1 MSVQRISSV
10 SSGSGYSYSAG
21 GADNSQEI
29 EKLIREK
36 ERLNQEL
43 SQVRSDYSLND
54 SEKKL
59 KMQTIS
65 TKINTISGKIQ
76 SLAKAQ
82 GGDEVSMRQ
91 ADTGEKQKLN
101 KEKLKLQQEI
111 AEVRRSDSMDA
122 QEKNAEVI
130 RLMTE
135 INSIQSQVRNLN
147 IEDVKNEQFPPAD
160 IGIGT
165 GNKEDKAEIEEKIG
179 FYVGLD
185 RESNKET
192 GLFLSTR
199 INTLA

>member
-1 MSVQRISSV
+1 MSVQRISGV
-10 SSGSGYSYSAG
+10 SSRSGYSAG

-36 ERLNQEL
+36 ERLSQEL
-43 SQVRSDYSLND
+43 SQVRSDYSLDD

-65 TKINTISGKIQ
+65 TKISTISGKIQ

-82 GGDEVSMRQ
+82 GGEGVTVKQTDN
-91 ADTGEKQKLN
+91 GEKQKLN
-101 KEKLKLQQEI
+101 KERLKLQQEI

-135 INSIQSQVRNLN
+135 INSIQRQVRTLN
-147 IEDVKNEQFPPAD
+147 IEDVKNAQFPPAD
-160 IGIGT
+160 VGIGT
-165 GNKEDKAEIEEKIG
+165 DKEKEADIEEKIDLFIG
-179 FYVGLD
+179 VGKD
-185 RESNKET
+185 DEKEK
-192 GLFLSTR
+192 GLFLSR
-199 INTLA
+199 IDTLA